1 MMIAG
6 GKEEVMMHLD
16 NLINELL
23 AQGIK
28 AEVISVTKNGVDCT
42 GLRLQ
47 SAVSNRVDPVVYFSK
62 DDAAGDIMERVYEAI
77 YRDRVDIDSSVLAD
91 WNYVRDHVYIGI
103 QRQGKEQ
110 LVKREFLNLEMI
122 MRVYLDLDSKGRS
135 GTIKVTE
142 DYVRAIGGVTVD
154 DLWRHAINNSRPLYR
169 IRPMG
174 DILGIDDIGMY
185 VATSDQLTDAASVI
199 YFSEYFRGFCQNHG
213 CDSCYILPSST
224 QEMIVLPHEVC
235 RGVADTQTMAN
246 MVMDINASEVDPV
259 IQLDPCCYRYSLETD
274 AVEIAARAKE
284 EH

>member
-1 MMIAG
+1 MMMAG

-47 SAVSNRVDPVVYFSK
+47 SAVSDRVYPVVYFSK

-77 YRDRVDIDSSVLAD
+77 YWDRVDIDSSVLAD

-122 MRVYLDLDSKGRS
+122 MRV
-135 GTIKVTE
+135 
-142 DYVRAIGGVTVD
+142 
-154 DLWRHAINNSRPLYR
+154 
-169 IRPMG
+169 
-174 DILGIDDIGMY
+174 
-185 VATSDQLTDAASVI
+185 
-199 YFSEYFRGFCQNHG
+199 
-213 CDSCYILPSST
+213 
-224 QEMIVLPHEVC
+224 
-235 RGVADTQTMAN
+235 
-246 MVMDINASEVDPV
+246 
-259 IQLDPCCYRYSLETD
+259 
-274 AVEIAARAKE
+274 
-284 EH
+284 

>member
-1 MMIAG
+1 MMTG

-28 AEVISVTKNGVDCT
+28 AEVISVVKNGVECT
-42 GLRLQ
+42 GLKFQ
-47 SAVSNRVDPVVYFSK
+47 SAVNDRVYPVVYFS
-62 DDAAGDIMERVYEAI
+62 DAEPAESIIDRVYEAV
-77 YRDRVDIDSSVLAD
+77 YRDRVDIDSSTFTD

-103 QRQGKEQ
+103 QRQGKER
-110 LVKREFLNLEMI
+110 LVKKEYLNLEII
-122 MRVYLDLDSKGRS
+122 MRVYLDLDGKGKS

-142 DYVRAIGGVTVD
+142 DYVRALGSVTVD
-154 DLWRHAINNSRPLYR
+154 DLWRHAIKNSRSLYR

-185 VATSDQLTDAASVI
+185 VAASDKLIDAASVI
-199 YFSEYFRGFCQNHG
+199 YFREYFRGFCQDHG

-259 IQLDPCCYRYSLETD
+259 IQLDPCCYRYSIETD
-274 AVEIAARAKE
+274 SIEIAARAKE
-284 EH
+284 EY